1 MEVLI
6 QLHAT
11 TALSPGN
18 ESAVP
23 IELENEQSTPA
34 VLLGIELLLV
44 KHKVDEP

>member
-23 IELENEQSTPA
+23 FELEDEHSTPV
-34 VLLGIELLLV
+34 VLPGFELSLAEQ
-44 KHKVDEP
+44 KVDES